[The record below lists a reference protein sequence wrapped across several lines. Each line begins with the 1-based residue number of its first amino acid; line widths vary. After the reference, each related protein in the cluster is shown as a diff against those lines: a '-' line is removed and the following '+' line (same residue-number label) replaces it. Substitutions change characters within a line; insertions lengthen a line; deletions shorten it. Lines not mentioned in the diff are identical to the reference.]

1 MARQREGIQK
11 RRLGSQV
18 DAGRRTRRG
27 IFGIIRAVEKFF
39 NIAGPCF
46 PDEHYMLPAL
56 ERLPGIVRIV
66 ERRSYFVLHAA
77 RQTGKTTA
85 LKALVAEINRK
96 GDMNALYFTV
106 ESVQRFTDPRDGI
119 PLIVE
124 SMRNAVLRHPIFK
137 DIVRDP
143 ESAIPALRPPTPG
156 LDVKALL
163 AQLSECSGKPLVV
176 LFDEV
181 DCLSD
186 DTLVTFL
193 RQLRDGYI
201 TRDETPFPVS
211 IALVGMR
218 DIRDYKARIRHDGQ
232 TLGDASP
239 FNIITEDLSLGN
251 FTKDDVARLYAQHTE
266 ATGQVF
272 EPEAVSLAWQITRGQ
287 PWLVNAIARECVMKI
302 HDCRYDEP
310 ITAEDISTAK
320 EKLIRA
326 RGTHVDSLMERLKE
340 PRVRRVVEP
349 VILGK
354 ERGTPVNDDDY
365 RYVLDLG
372 LLRENEDHA
381 LVPGNPMYA
390 EIMLRYLSND
400 EQMYFYAKYEK
411 PFWLKSDGS
420 LDMPALMAE
429 FQRFWRENS
438 GADREVY
445 GYNEA
450 TPHLVMMG
458 YLQRVVNGG
467 GRIVR
472 EMALGSKRL
481 DLCVEFGKFR
491 YAVELK
497 MRRNFSSSE
506 STAQLAGYLDTL
518 GLSEG
523 WMAVFDEDMSKPW
536 DEKLYRRDVEL
547 NGKTIH
553 VIGL

>member
-1 MARQREGIQK
+1 M
-11 RRLGSQV
+11 RL
-18 DAGRRTRRG
+18 
-27 IFGIIRAVEKFF
+27 F

-56 ERLPGIVRIV
+56 ERLPGIMGIV
-66 ERRSYFVLHAA
+66 EQKSYFVLHAA
-77 RQTGKTTA
+77 RQSGKTTV
-85 LKALVAEINRK
+85 LKALVRELNEQGK
-96 GDMNALYFTV
+96 MNALYFTV
-106 ESVQRFTDPRDGI
+106 ETVQRFTDPRDGI
-119 PLIVE
+119 PKIVE
-124 SMRNAVLRHPIFK
+124 SMRNAVLRHPLFK
-137 DIVRDP
+137 DLVRDP
-143 ESAIPALRPPTPG
+143 DSEIPALRPPPPG
-156 LDVKALL
+156 LDVKAFLSL
-163 AQLSECSGKPLVV
+163 LSEKSEKPLAVF
-176 LFDEV
+176 FDEV

-193 RQLRDGYI
+193 RQLRDGYV
-201 TRDETPFPVS
+201 TRDAAPFPAS

-218 DIRDYKARIRHDGQ
+218 DIRDYKARIRPDGQ

-239 FNIITEDLSLGN
+239 FNIITEDLTISN
-251 FTKDDVARLYAQHTE
+251 FGRDDIARLYAQHTE

-272 EPEAVSLAWQITRGQ
+272 VEGVVDKVFEYTRGQ
-287 PWLVNAIARECVMKI
+287 PWLVNALARECVMKI
-302 HDCRYDEP
+302 HDSRYEEP
-310 ITAEDISTAK
+310 ITAEDVANAK
-320 EKLIRA
+320 ETIIRA

-354 ERGTPVNDDDY
+354 ERGAPTNDDDY

-372 LLRENEDHA
+372 ILRENESHV

-390 EIMLRYLSND
+390 EIILRYLSND
-400 EQMYFYAKYEK
+400 EQVHFYSKYGQ
-411 PFWLKSDGS
+411 PFWLKPDGS
-420 LDMPALMAE
+420 LDMPALMTE

-467 GRIVR
+467 GRIAR

-497 MRRNFSSSE
+497 MRRNFSPTE
-506 STAQLAGYLDTL
+506 SPAQLAGYLDHL
-518 GLSEG
+518 GLPEG
-523 WMAVFDEDMSKPW
+523 WMAVFDDDASKSW
-536 DEKLYRRDVEL
+536 DEKIFTRDEVVD
-547 NGKTIH
+547 GKTIH

>member
-1 MARQREGIQK
+1 M
-11 RRLGSQV
+11 
-18 DAGRRTRRG
+18 
-27 IFGIIRAVEKFF
+27 EKCF

-56 ERLPGIVRIV
+56 ERLPGIMRIV
-66 ERRSYFVLHAA
+66 EQRGYFVLHAA
-77 RQTGKTTA
+77 RQSGKTTA
-85 LKALVAEINRK
+85 LMALVDEINSK
-96 GDMNALYFTV
+96 GQMNALYFTV
-106 ESVQRFTDPRDGI
+106 ESVQRFTDPREGM
-119 PLIVE
+119 PKIVE
-124 SMRNAVLRHPIFK
+124 RMLSALTNNPLFK
-137 DIVRDP
+137 SFAASDAAKTDDVR
-143 ESAIPALRPPTPG
+143 EFLGGAA
-156 LDVKALL
+156 A
-163 AQLSECSGKPLVV
+163 ASGKPLVV
-176 LFDEV
+176 FFDEV

-201 TRDETPFPVS
+201 TRRVSPFPAS

-218 DIRDYKARIRHDGQ
+218 DIRDYRAKIRPDGQ
-232 TLGDASP
+232 TLGSASP
-239 FNIITEDLSLGN
+239 FNIITEDLTLGN
-251 FTKDDVARLYAQHTE
+251 FSESDVARLYAQHTD

-272 EPEAVSLAWQITRGQ
+272 VPEAVSAAWQFTRGQ
-287 PWLVNAIARECVMKI
+287 PWLVNALARECVVKI
-302 HDCRYDEP
+302 HDYRYDEP
-310 ITAEDISTAK
+310 ITAEDISIAK
-320 EKLIRA
+320 ERIIRA

-354 ERGTPVNDDDY
+354 ERGAPVNDDDY

-372 LLRENEDHA
+372 LLRENENHV

-400 EQMYFYAKYEK
+400 EQVHFYAKYEK
-411 PFWLKSDGS
+411 PFWLKGDGS

-467 GRIVR
+467 GRIAR

-497 MRRNFSSSE
+497 MRRNFSPTE
-506 STAQLAGYLDTL
+506 SPAQLAGYLDTL
-518 GLSEG
+518 GLAEG
-523 WMAVFDEDMSKPW
+523 WMAIFDEDMSKPW
-536 DEKLYRRDVEL
+536 DEKIYTRDMAL
-547 NGKTIH
+547 DGKTLH
-553 VIGL
+553 LIGL

>member
-1 MARQREGIQK
+1 MCGM
-11 RRLGSQV
+11 
-18 DAGRRTRRG
+18 
-27 IFGIIRAVEKFF
+27 EKCF

-56 ERLPGIVRIV
+56 ERLPGIRRIV
-66 ERRSYFVLHAA
+66 EQKSYFVLHAA
-77 RQTGKTTA
+77 RQSGKTTA
-85 LKALVAEINRK
+85 LMALVEEINGQGK
-96 GDMNALYFTV
+96 MNALYFTV
-106 ESVQRFTDPRDGI
+106 ETVQRFTDPRDGI
-119 PLIVE
+119 PKIVE
-124 SMRNAVLRHPIFK
+124 SMRNAVLWHPLFK
-137 DIVRDP
+137 ELVRDP
-143 ESAIPALRPPTPG
+143 DSEIPALRPPPPG
-156 LDVKALL
+156 LDVKTLL
-163 AQLSECSGKPLVV
+163 AMMSEHSKKPLVV
-176 LFDEV
+176 FFDEV

-193 RQLRDGYI
+193 RQLRDGYV
-201 TRDETPFPVS
+201 TRKVSPFPAS

-218 DIRDYKARIRHDGQ
+218 DIRDYKARIRPDGQ

-239 FNIITEDLSLGN
+239 FNIITEDLTISN
-251 FTKDDVARLYAQHTE
+251 FGRDDIARLYAQHTE

-272 EPEAVSLAWQITRGQ
+272 GEGVVDKVFEYTRGQ
-287 PWLVNAIARECVMKI
+287 PWLVNALARECVMKI
-302 HDCRYDEP
+302 RDCRYDEP
-310 ITAEDISTAK
+310 VTIEDVANAK
-320 EKLIRA
+320 ETIIRA

-354 ERGTPVNDDDY
+354 ERGAPTNDDDY

-372 LLRENEDHA
+372 ILRENENHV

-390 EIMLRYLSND
+390 EIILRYLSND
-400 EQMYFYAKYEK
+400 EQVHFYSKYEK

-420 LDMPALMAE
+420 LDMPALMLE

-450 TPHLVMMG
+450 TPHLVIMG

-467 GRIVR
+467 GRIAR

-497 MRRNFSSSE
+497 MKRNFSLTE
-506 STAQLAGYLDTL
+506 SPAQLVGYLDHL
-518 GLSEG
+518 GLPEG
-523 WMAVFDEDMSKPW
+523 WMAVFDDDASKSW
-536 DEKLYRRDVEL
+536 DEKIFTRDEVV

-553 VIGL
+553 YIGL

>member
-1 MARQREGIQK
+1 
-11 RRLGSQV
+11 
-18 DAGRRTRRG
+18 
-27 IFGIIRAVEKFF
+27 
-39 NIAGPCF
+39 
-46 PDEHYMLPAL
+46 
-56 ERLPGIVRIV
+56 
-66 ERRSYFVLHAA
+66 
-77 RQTGKTTA
+77 
-85 LKALVAEINRK
+85 
-96 GDMNALYFTV
+96 MNALYFTV
-106 ESVQRFTDPRDGI
+106 ETVQRFTDPRDGI
-119 PLIVE
+119 PKIVE
-124 SMRNAVLRHPIFK
+124 SMRNAVLRHPLFK
-137 DIVRDP
+137 DLVRDP
-143 ESAIPALRPPTPG
+143 DSEIPALRPPPPG
-156 LDVKALL
+156 LDVKAFLSL
-163 AQLSECSGKPLVV
+163 LSEKSEKPLAVF
-176 LFDEV
+176 FDEV

-193 RQLRDGYI
+193 RQLRDGYV
-201 TRDETPFPVS
+201 TRDAAPFPAS

-218 DIRDYKARIRHDGQ
+218 DIRDYKARIRPDGQ

-239 FNIITEDLSLGN
+239 FNIITEDLTISN
-251 FTKDDVARLYAQHTE
+251 FGRDDIARLYAQHTE

-272 EPEAVSLAWQITRGQ
+272 VEGVVDKVFEYTRGQ
-287 PWLVNAIARECVMKI
+287 PWLVNALARECVMKI
-302 HDCRYDEP
+302 HDSRYEEP
-310 ITAEDISTAK
+310 ITAEDVANAK
-320 EKLIRA
+320 ETIIRA

-354 ERGTPVNDDDY
+354 ERGAPTNDDDY

-372 LLRENEDHA
+372 ILRENESHV

-390 EIMLRYLSND
+390 EIILRYLSND
-400 EQMYFYAKYEK
+400 EQVHFYSKYGQ
-411 PFWLKSDGS
+411 PFWLKPDGS
-420 LDMPALMAE
+420 LDMPALMTE

-467 GRIVR
+467 GRIAR

-497 MRRNFSSSE
+497 MRRNFSPTE
-506 STAQLAGYLDTL
+506 SPAQLAGYLDHL
-518 GLSEG
+518 GLPEG
-523 WMAVFDEDMSKPW
+523 WMAVFDDDASKSW
-536 DEKLYRRDVEL
+536 DEKIFTRDEVVD
-547 NGKTIH
+547 GKTIH

>member
-1 MARQREGIQK
+1 MERC
-11 RRLGSQV
+11 
-18 DAGRRTRRG
+18 
-27 IFGIIRAVEKFF
+27 F

-46 PDEHYMLPAL
+46 PGEHYMLPAL
-56 ERLPGIVRIV
+56 ERLPGIERIV
-66 ERRSYFVLHAA
+66 EQRSFFVLHAA
-77 RQTGKTTA
+77 RQSGKTTA
-85 LKALVAEINRK
+85 LKALASEINAK
-96 GDMNALYFTV
+96 GKMNALYFTV

-119 PLIVE
+119 PKIVE
-124 SMRNAVLRHPIFK
+124 SMRNAILRHPVFK
-137 DIVRDP
+137 GLVRDP
-143 ESAIPALRPPTPG
+143 DSELPVLLPPPPG
-156 LDVKALL
+156 LDFKALL
-163 AQLSECSGKPLVV
+163 AQMAEYSGKPLVV
-176 LFDEV
+176 FFDEV

-201 TRDETPFPVS
+201 TRDESPFPAS

-218 DIRDYKARIRHDGQ
+218 DIRDYKARIRPDGQ

-239 FNIITEDLSLGN
+239 FNIITEDLTLGN
-251 FTKDDVARLYAQHTE
+251 FGEGDVARLYAQHTE
-266 ATGQVF
+266 ATGQRF
-272 EPEAVSLAWQITRGQ
+272 DPAAVSLAWRVTRGQ
-287 PWLVNAIARECVMKI
+287 PWLVNALARECVAKI
-302 HDCRYDEP
+302 HEYRYSEP
-310 ITAEDISTAK
+310 ITAEDISAAK
-320 EKLIRA
+320 ENIIRA

-354 ERGTPVNDDDY
+354 GVYLSEFDDDY

-372 LLRENEDHA
+372 LLRENEYHA
-381 LVPGNPMYA
+381 LVPGNPMYG
-390 EIMLRYLSND
+390 EIILRYLSSTEQKRFYND
-400 EQMYFYAKYEK
+400 YRT
-411 PFWLKSDGS
+411 PFWLKGDGS

-467 GRIVR
+467 GRIAR

-497 MRRNFSSSE
+497 MRRNFSPTE
-506 STAQLAGYLDTL
+506 SPAQLVGYLDSL
-518 GLSEG
+518 GLAEG
-523 WMAVFDEDMSKPW
+523 WMAVFDEDMSKSW
-536 DEKLYRRDVEL
+536 DEKIYNRDVEL
-547 NGKTIH
+547 GGKTLHI
-553 VIGL
+553 VGL

>member
-1 MARQREGIQK
+1 MERC
-11 RRLGSQV
+11 
-18 DAGRRTRRG
+18 
-27 IFGIIRAVEKFF
+27 F

-56 ERLPGIVRIV
+56 ERLPGIMRIV
-66 ERRSYFVLHAA
+66 EQRSYFVLHAA
-77 RQTGKTTA
+77 RQSGKTTA
-85 LKALVAEINRK
+85 LKALVSEINAK

-106 ESVQRFTDPRDGI
+106 ESVQRYTDPRDGI
-119 PLIVE
+119 PKIVE
-124 SMRNAVLRHPIFK
+124 RMRSALANNPVFK
-137 DIVRDP
+137 DYASSDAAKSSDVREFLGGVAAAAD
-143 ESAIPALRPPTPG
+143 
-156 LDVKALL
+156 
-163 AQLSECSGKPLVV
+163 KPLVV
-176 LFDEV
+176 FFDEV

-201 TRDETPFPVS
+201 TRDEAPFPVS

-218 DIRDYKARIRHDGQ
+218 DIRDYKARARTDGQ

-239 FNIITEDLSLGN
+239 FNIITEDLTLGN
-251 FTKDDVARLYAQHTE
+251 FSENDVARLYAQHTE
-266 ATGQVF
+266 ATGQRF
-272 EPEAVSLAWQITRGQ
+272 EPEAVSFAWRITRGQ
-287 PWLVNAIARECVMKI
+287 PWLVNALARECVAKI
-302 HDCRYDEP
+302 HEYRYDEP
-310 ITAEDISTAK
+310 ITVDDVVTAK
-320 EKLIRA
+320 EKIIRA

-340 PRVRRVVEP
+340 SRVRRVVEP

-354 ERGTPVNDDDY
+354 MQGAPRNDDDY

-372 LLRENEDHA
+372 ILREDGKGS

-390 EIMLRYLSND
+390 EIMLRYLTLD
-400 EQMYFYAKYEK
+400 EQENFKMRYGT
-411 PFWLKSDGS
+411 PFWLKADGS

-467 GRIVR
+467 GRIAR

-497 MRRNFSSSE
+497 MKRNFSPTE
-506 STAQLAGYLDTL
+506 SPAQLAGYLDTL
-518 GLSEG
+518 GLKEG
-523 WMAVFDEDMSKPW
+523 WMAVFDEDMSKSW
-536 DEKLYRRDVEL
+536 DEKIYTRDVEL
-547 NGKTIH
+547 EGKTLHI
-553 VIGL
+553 IGL

>member
-1 MARQREGIQK
+1 M
-11 RRLGSQV
+11 
-18 DAGRRTRRG
+18 
-27 IFGIIRAVEKFF
+27 EKCF

-56 ERLPGIVRIV
+56 ERLPGIMRIV
-66 ERRSYFVLHAA
+66 EQRSYFVLHAA
-77 RQTGKTTA
+77 RQSGKTTA
-85 LKALVAEINRK
+85 LMALVEEINKK
-96 GDMNALYFTV
+96 GEMNAIYFTV
-106 ESVQRFTDPRDGI
+106 ETVQRFTDPRDGI
-119 PLIVE
+119 PKIVE
-124 SMRNAVLRHPIFK
+124 RMRSALVNNPVFKAFAVS
-137 DIVRDP
+137 DAAQTTDVR
-143 ESAIPALRPPTPG
+143 EF
-156 LDVKALL
+156 
-163 AQLSECSGKPLVV
+163 LSGVAAASEKPLVV
-176 LFDEV
+176 FFDEV

-193 RQLRDGYI
+193 RQLRDGYV
-201 TRDETPFPVS
+201 TRKDSPFPAS

-218 DIRDYKARIRHDGQ
+218 DIRDYKARIRPDGQ

-239 FNIITEDLSLGN
+239 FNIIKRDLTISN
-251 FTKDDVARLYAQHTE
+251 FGRDDIARLYAQHTE

-272 EPEAVSLAWQITRGQ
+272 CDGVVDRVYEYTRGQ
-287 PWLVNAIARECVMKI
+287 PWLVNALAEECVEII
-302 HDCRYDEP
+302 HEYRYDEP
-310 ITAEDISTAK
+310 ITVDDIATAK
-320 EKLIRA
+320 EKIIRA

-365 RYVLDLG
+365 RYALDLG
-372 LLRENEDHA
+372 ILRENENRV

-400 EQMYFYAKYEK
+400 EQVYFYSKYDK
-411 PFWLKSDGS
+411 PFWLKPDGS
-420 LDMPALMAE
+420 LDMHALMAE

-438 GADREVY
+438 GADHEVY

-450 TPHLVMMG
+450 TPHLVLMG

-467 GRIVR
+467 GRIAR

-497 MRRNFSSSE
+497 MRRNFSPTE
-506 STAQLAGYLDTL
+506 STAQLVGYLDHL
-518 GLSEG
+518 KLPEG
-523 WMAVFDEDMSKPW
+523 WMAIFDDDASKSW
-536 DEKLYRRDVEL
+536 DEKIYTRDEVVDS
-547 NGKTIH
+547 KTIH
-553 VIGL
+553 FIGL

>member
-1 MARQREGIQK
+1 M
-11 RRLGSQV
+11 
-18 DAGRRTRRG
+18 
-27 IFGIIRAVEKFF
+27 EKCF

-56 ERLPGIVRIV
+56 ERLPGIMRIV
-66 ERRSYFVLHAA
+66 EQRSYFVLHAA
-77 RQTGKTTA
+77 RQSGKTTA
-85 LKALVAEINRK
+85 LMALVEEINKK
-96 GDMNALYFTV
+96 GEMNALYFTV
-106 ESVQRFTDPRDGI
+106 ETVQRFTDPRDGI
-119 PLIVE
+119 PKIVE

-137 DIVRDP
+137 DLVRDP
-143 ESAIPALRPPTPG
+143 ASPIPALLPPPPG

-163 AQLSECSGKPLVV
+163 SMMSEYSKKPLVV
-176 LFDEV
+176 FFDEV

-193 RQLRDGYI
+193 RQLRDGYV
-201 TRDETPFPVS
+201 TRKDSPFPAS

-218 DIRDYKARIRHDGQ
+218 DIRDYKARIRPDGQ

-239 FNIITEDLSLGN
+239 FNIITEDLTLGN
-251 FTKDDVARLYAQHTE
+251 FKENDIGRLYAQHTE

-272 EPEAVSLAWQITRGQ
+272 DSEAVVRAWQLTRGQ
-287 PWLVNAIARECVMKI
+287 PWLVNALARECVMKI

-310 ITAEDISTAK
+310 ITVDDIVTAK
-320 EKLIRA
+320 EKIIRA

-365 RYVLDLG
+365 RYALDLG
-372 LLRENEDHA
+372 ILRENENRV

-400 EQMYFYAKYEK
+400 EQVYFYSKYGT
-411 PFWLKSDGS
+411 PFWLKPDGS

-438 GADREVY
+438 GADHEVY

-450 TPHLVMMG
+450 TPHLVLMG

-467 GRIVR
+467 GRIAR

-497 MRRNFSSSE
+497 MKRNFSPTE
-506 STAQLAGYLDTL
+506 SPAQLVGYLDHL
-518 GLSEG
+518 KLPEG
-523 WMAVFDEDMSKPW
+523 WMAIFDDDASKSW
-536 DEKLYRRDVEL
+536 DEKIYTRDEVVD
-547 NGKTIH
+547 GKTLH
-553 VIGL
+553 FIGL